1 MKIDSLYDGRFQ
13 STRIDI
19 AYLSILKN
27 DNDLFALTK
36 QNSWIMMLQKGGE
49 TMKLQTL
56 EYFMAVAREGS
67 VSAAAKYLRLSQPA
81 LSRQLRELEEELG
94 KPLLIRGS

>member
-36 QNSWIMMLQKGGE
+36 QNSWIMMLQKGRGNYE
-49 TMKLQTL
+49 ATDVGIF
-56 EYFMAVAREGS
+56 YGGC
-67 VSAAAKYLRLSQPA
+67 
-81 LSRQLRELEEELG
+81 SRG
-94 KPLLIRGS
+94 